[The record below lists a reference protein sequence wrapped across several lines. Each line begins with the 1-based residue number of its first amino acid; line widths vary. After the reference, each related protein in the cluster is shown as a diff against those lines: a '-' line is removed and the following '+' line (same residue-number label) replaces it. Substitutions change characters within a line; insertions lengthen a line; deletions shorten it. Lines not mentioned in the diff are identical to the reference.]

1 MSMIDTEWNTS
12 FPLSFGPDAQRPL
25 ALSLVREQDPD
36 RAPVEAFVQD
46 RFAAVHHADIHHFMP
61 ELMALHDRQGQL
73 CAAVGARLG
82 RVGPLFIEQYLQNPV
97 EHVVSLVAADSIERR
112 SIVEVGN
119 LAARNAGSARLI
131 IVAMTWLLARHG
143 LEWVVFTG
151 AATLINS
158 FQRLGLE
165 PLLLCDADPEKLG
178 VDQAAWGN
186 YYTQHPHVYAGNIRF
201 GLEQLETSGVLARLG
216 FPFFDAQ
223 HCHAA

>member
-1 MSMIDTEWNTS
+1 MIDSEWNTS
-12 FPLSFGPDAQRPL
+12 FPLNFGPDAARPL
-25 ALSLVREQDPD
+25 ALSLVRGHDVE
-36 RAPVEAFVQD
+36 RAAVETFIQE
-46 RFAAVHHADIHHFMP
+46 RFAAAHHADINHFMP

-73 CAAVGARLG
+73 SAAVGARPG
-82 RVGPLFIEQYLQNPV
+82 KAGPMFLEKYLQSPV
-97 EHVVSLVAADSIERR
+97 ESVISLVAGYPVERR
-112 SIVEVGN
+112 AIVEVGN

-178 VDQAAWGN
+178 GEQEAWGN
-186 YYTQHPHVYAGNIRF
+186 YYAQRPHVFAGNIRF
-201 GLEQLETSGVLARLG
+201 GLEQLETNGVPARLG
-216 FPFFDAQ
+216 FPFFERER
-223 HCHAA
+223 CHAA

>member
-1 MSMIDTEWNTS
+1 MSMIDTEWNTV
-12 FPLSFGPDAQRPL
+12 FPLSFGADLQRPL
-25 ALSLVREQDPD
+25 ALSLTREQDPG
-36 RAPVEAFVQD
+36 REAVETFIRE
-46 RFAAVHHADIHHFMP
+46 RFAAVHNAEIHHFMP

-82 RVGPLFIEQYLQNPV
+82 RTGPMFIEQYLQNPM
-97 EHVVSLVAADSIERR
+97 EQVVSLIAGEPVERR
-112 SIVEVGN
+112 CIVEVGN

-165 PLLLCDADPEKLG
+165 PLLLCDADPERLG
-178 VDQAAWGN
+178 AEQGTWGN
-186 YYTQHPHVYAGNIRF
+186 YYSQHPHVYAGDIRF
-201 GLEQLETSGVLARLG
+201 GLEQLESSGVLARLG
-216 FPFFDAQ
+216 FPFFDAR

>member
-1 MSMIDTEWNTS
+1 MIDAEWNTS
-12 FPLSFGPDAQRPL
+12 FPLCFGPDVQRPL
-25 ALSLVREQDPD
+25 SLSLTLKDDAE
-36 RAPVEAFVQD
+36 RATVEAFIQD

-73 CAAVGARLG
+73 SATVGARIG
-82 RVGPLFIEQYLQNPV
+82 REGPLFLEQYLQRPV
-97 EHVVSLVAADSIERR
+97 ESVISPLAGYPVERR
-112 SIVEVGN
+112 KIVEVGN

-178 VDQAAWGN
+178 LDQYSWGS
-186 YYTQHPHVYAGNIRF
+186 YYAQHPHVYAGNVRF

-216 FPFFDAQ
+216 FPFFEAE